1 MSWGVMGVD
10 WETRVDYDRLRTYR
24 LNRAKEQLVQQ
35 QIGAYLCFDFNNIRY
50 LTGVHIGEWARDKM
64 HRYALLP
71 RGGEPILFE
80 SGSAG
85 AARRL
90 YSPWIADR
98 VRPAVTWSRGGIPN
112 CDGVADILANTVKEI
127 MAENGVENEPLA
139 IDHYRHRPAG
149 CPASCRHRDHHRRP
163 GQLAGR
169 PPDQVSG

>member
-64 HRYALLP
+64 HRYAVLP

-80 SGSAG
+80 FGFSRSC
-85 AARRL
+85 
-90 YSPWIADR
+90 P
-98 VRPAVTWSRGGIPN
+98 PAVFPV
-112 CDGVADILANTVKEI
+112 D
-127 MAENGVENEPLA
+127 
-139 IDHYRHRPAG
+139 
-149 CPASCRHRDHHRRP
+149 RRP
-163 GQLAGR
+163 CAPGGNLVTRRHSQLRRGCRQAG
-169 PPDQVSG
+169 

>member
-1 MSWGVMGVD
+1 MAWGMMAVD
-10 WETRVDYDRLRTYR
+10 WETRVDYDRLRNYR
-24 LNRAKEQLVQQ
+24 LKRAKEQLDQR

-90 YSPWIADR
+90 AASPSTSAGSFCRSLCSWKLVAG
-98 VRPAVTWSRGGIPN
+98 VRIS
-112 CDGVADILANTVKEI
+112 
-127 MAENGVENEPLA
+127 
-139 IDHYRHRPAG
+139 
-149 CPASCRHRDHHRRP
+149 
-163 GQLAGR
+163 
-169 PPDQVSG
+169 